1 MGYLVHHHAEYE
13 CVGLAMRRSNLR
25 IPTARL
31 AYYSFRSNDLAPLI
45 HLLVYDTLVTEGN
58 VAVTP

>member
-13 CVGLAMRRSNLR
+13 CVELAMRRSNLR
-25 IPTARL
+25 ISTARL
-31 AYYSFRSNDLAPLI
+31 ACYSFRSNDLAPLI